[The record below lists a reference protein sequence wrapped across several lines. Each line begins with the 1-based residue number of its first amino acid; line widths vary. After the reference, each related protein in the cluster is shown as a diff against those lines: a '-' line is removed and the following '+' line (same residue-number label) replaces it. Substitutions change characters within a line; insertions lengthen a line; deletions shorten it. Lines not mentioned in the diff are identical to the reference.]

1 MSKGKNVLQACQEA
15 YNKGR
20 GGNVQAAIKV
30 AESRGY
36 NDYRYCTGCDASMPV
51 TKGNITVQGEQVEV
65 CSCLICGS
73 SIN

>member
-1 MSKGKNVLQACQEA
+1 MKQGKNVYQACQEA

-36 NDYRYCTGCDASMPV
+36 NDYRYCNGCDAQMPV
-51 TKGNITVQGEQVEV
+51 SKGNITVEGQQVEV
-65 CSCLICGS
+65 CSCLICGG